1 MRLPALLAVV
11 LPCLAFV
18 GVAACGGEP
27 QQKPPVE
34 VLVKVSGDPGV
45 PLEGASVLFS
55 GKPIATTDAKGSAKL
70 TLTGNEGDLYDV
82 SVKCPAGFQSPVKP
96 ISITLHRFAEP
107 SKTTEYEVSC
117 PPTTRTIVVA
127 VRAENGPNLNVLYLG
142 RAIGRTDASGAA
154 TVLLEGLDADSQFE
168 LTLDTTEKGSEDLR
182 PQNPTNVFTIKRAD
196 DVFTFDVK
204 FTIEKK
210 KVVWHAPPK
219 KTGPIALPTK
229 VNQF

>member
-1 MRLPALLAVV
+1 MRLLLLVPV
-11 LPCLAFV
+11 LVACAP
-18 GVAACGGEP
+18 AACGAEP

-34 VLVKVSGDPGV
+34 VLVKVSGDPGA

-55 GKPIATTDAKGSAKL
+55 GKSIATTDAKGAAKL

-82 SVKCPAGFQSPVKP
+82 TVKCPAGFQSPSKP

-117 PPTTRTIVVA
+117 PPTKRNIVVA
-127 VRAENGPNLNVLYLG
+127 VRADNGPNLNVLHLG

-168 LTLDTTEKGSEDLR
+168 LTLDTTEKGNEDLK
-182 PQNPTNVFTIKRAD
+182 PQNPTNVFTVKRAD